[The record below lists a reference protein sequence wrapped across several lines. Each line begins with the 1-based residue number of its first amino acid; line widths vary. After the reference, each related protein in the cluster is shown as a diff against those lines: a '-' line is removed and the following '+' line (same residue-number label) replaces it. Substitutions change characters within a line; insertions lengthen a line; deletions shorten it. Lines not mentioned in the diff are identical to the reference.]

1 MTLVLLL
8 LVVMSKTEFLL
19 IGSEQRLLIFTL
31 QTTSSIDQFPIKQVS
46 TVKSLG
52 IQIDENLTWEYLV
65 SELSKTIASG
75 NYKRH

>member
-8 LVVMSKTEFLL
+8 LVVISKTELLL
-19 IGSEQRLLIFTL
+19 IGSEQRLLIFTVK
-31 QTTSSIDQFPIKQVS
+31 TTSSIDQFPIKQVS

-75 NYKRH
+75 NYKRL